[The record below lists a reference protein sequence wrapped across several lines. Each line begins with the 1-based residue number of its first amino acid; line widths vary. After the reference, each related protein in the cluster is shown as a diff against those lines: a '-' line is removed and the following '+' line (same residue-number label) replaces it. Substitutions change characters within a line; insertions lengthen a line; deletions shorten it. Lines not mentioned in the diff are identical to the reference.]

1 MKLSAILLSVTLPV
15 AASTAA
21 YSAEPAKG
29 GSTADWLK
37 QNLASLDGKQQQ
49 KKTATKP
56 RKGAFSHPIAD
67 ASGGLRAAP
76 ALKMLPFVAN
86 RKLPSQRELDMQ
98 LISQTAKMA
107 SSQQMPALTSQ
118 TAMMATAPQPLAGN
132 VSEVYSMMPYGSSS
146 AGNVA
151 TYGAVGY
158 VPQRSSRVVPGQVP
172 AVQNQIRQFHSG
184 KRTRYIAPAPVP
196 TLGDVDAMSAPMS
209 MAPSP
214 PPMQMMM
221 QSSLPSP
228 GQLLGQQQSMPMQ
241 MQMAPQQQA
250 QRFNAPLLVPMQA
263 PPFTPDEQAI
273 LDRMSPMQSGNSGAD
288 SASSAGP
295 APFPLS
301 LLPQDS
307 LKQVISGS
315 RSHRSDAPPSYFGCW
330 HGAPQTAS
338 LPSSGFHTYT
348 GGGSSTYGNH
358 YSHYSAH
365 NSGGGPLAAHQ
376 APHLRAKSAGETT
389 HALGQLRRLPPQDV
403 KVAAYSAY
411 PRISGSGY

>member
-29 GSTADWLK
+29 GNTSEWLK
-37 QNLASLDGKQQQ
+37 QNLSSLDGKQQ
-49 KKTATKP
+49 KKTSTRP
-56 RKGAFSHPIAD
+56 RKGAFSQPVAD
-67 ASGGLRAAP
+67 ESVGLRAAP
-76 ALKMLPFVAN
+76 ALKMRPFVAN
-86 RKLPSQRELDMQ
+86 RRLPSQRELDMQ
-98 LISQTAKMA
+98 LIAQTAKMA
-107 SSQQMPALTSQ
+107 SSQPPAFTSQ

-158 VPQRSSRVVPGQVP
+158 VPQSSSRVVPGQMP
-172 AVQNQIRQFHSG
+172 AVQSQIRQFHSG
-184 KRTRYIAPAPVP
+184 KRTRYIAPAHAP
-196 TLGDVDAMSAPMS
+196 TMADLDSMSPPLS
-209 MAPSP
+209 MPSSP
-214 PPMQMMM
+214 PPLQTMM
-221 QSSLPSP
+221 QSALPSP

-241 MQMAPQQQA
+241 MQMSPQQPQA
-250 QRFNAPLLVPMQA
+250 QRFNAPMLVPMQA

-273 LDRMSPMQSGNSGAD
+273 LDRMSMMQSGNSGSD
-288 SASSAGP
+288 SVSSAGP

-307 LKQVISGS
+307 LKQVISQS
-315 RSHRSDAPPSYFGCW
+315 RSRRSDAPPSYFGCW

-338 LPSSGFHTYT
+338 LPQSGFHTYT
-348 GGGSSTYGNH
+348 GGSSTYGNH

-365 NSGGGPLAAHQ
+365 SAGGGPLAAHQ
-376 APHLRAKSAGETT
+376 ASRSRPKSAGETT

-403 KVAAYSAY
+403 KVASYSAY